1 LVPALPISF
10 GIFAS
15 IKIES
20 MLVHAHSGL
29 RWVALL
35 LLIFA
40 IYNAFSGV
48 RSGSYSKKDKM
59 VTLFTMVM
67 FHIQLVLGLALY
79 FTSANVLIKNS
90 HRMEHLVGMIL
101 AILFVTLGYSL
112 AKRIDDPIKKHKKT
126 LIYFTIGLFLVLI
139 FIPWPFR
146 IASAHWF

>member
-1 LVPALPISF
+1 M
-10 GIFAS
+10 S
-15 IKIES
+15 IKIEA

-79 FTSANVLIKNS
+79 FTSGKVNFSENWMQITQFRFYGL
-90 HRMEHLVGMIL
+90 EHLVGMIL
-101 AILFVTLGYSL
+101 AIVFVTLGYSL
-112 AKRIDDPIKKHKKT
+112 AKRIDEPVKKHKKT

-146 IASAHWF
+146 VALGASWF